1 MREGKPLN
9 PLENKKLKLGRDL
22 HEKWRTKMTNREF
35 LTAIVA
41 ANINDELT
49 AFAQDSLGKLD
60 HTNELRKVK
69 AAEKAV
75 EKEATRAPIRDAIM
89 NCITDEPKTA
99 TTLITEAGVELK
111 PQAIPSLLKAYVADG
126 TLVKTKIKV
135 TGKGQQVGYA
145 RA

>member
-1 MREGKPLN
+1 
-9 PLENKKLKLGRDL
+9 
-22 HEKWRTKMTNREF
+22 MTNREF